1 MGSVC
6 QVPGAST
13 LTISSFLQRTMPKS
27 TLQPCESIE
36 DQNARDEEIKAATE
50 NLSEEKLLEY
60 KDIFSFFDRD
70 GGGFISSLELGQVM
84 RTFGWSPTESELQ
97 ELISEIDQDG
107 NGEIS
112 FNEFVWLMT
121 RDLHD
126 DEIEDEIR
134 EAFRCFDKE
143 GHGFI
148 PVTDLSRVLQNV
160 GDKLSESETE
170 EFLTEADLDG
180 DGNVNY
186 EEFVMLIFKKSTF
199 QDKVHEKQPNGWPSH
214 VDIDKPTDV

>member
-1 MGSVC
+1 
-6 QVPGAST
+6 
-13 LTISSFLQRTMPKS
+13 MPKS
-27 TLQPCESIE
+27 TLQPCQSIE
-36 DQNARDEEIKAATE
+36 EQNLRDEEIKMATE
-50 NLSEEKLLEY
+50 NLSPEKLQEY

-84 RTFGWSPTESELQ
+84 KTFGWNPSESELQ

-126 DEIEDEIR
+126 DDIEEEIR
-134 EAFRCFDKE
+134 EAFRCFDKD

-148 PVTDLSRVLQNV
+148 CVP
-160 GDKLSESETE
+160 G
-170 EFLTEADLDG
+170 
-180 DGNVNY
+180 
-186 EEFVMLIFKKSTF
+186 
-199 QDKVHEKQPNGWPSH
+199 
-214 VDIDKPTDV
+214 

>member
-1 MGSVC
+1 
-6 QVPGAST
+6 
-13 LTISSFLQRTMPKS
+13 MPKS
-27 TLQPCESIE
+27 SLQPCESLDE
-36 DQNARDEEIKAATE
+36 QNARDDEIKAATE
-50 NLSEEKLLEY
+50 NLSEKKLKEF
-60 KDIFSFFDRD
+60 KDIFSYFDRD

-121 RDLHD
+121 RELHD

-134 EAFRCFDKE
+134 EAFRCFDRE

-148 PVTDLSRVLQNV
+148 PVSDLSRVLQTV
-160 GDKLSESETE
+160 GDKLAAE
-170 EFLTEADLDG
+170 EAECFLD
-180 DGNVNY
+180 N
-186 EEFVMLIFKKSTF
+186 
-199 QDKVHEKQPNGWPSH
+199 P
-214 VDIDKPTDV
+214 